1 MKTHRSM
8 MILGILLA
16 GMSASISFGQVAT
29 PPISGAAPGSQQPAP
44 HDTLETSDTPSAR
57 SVNPPPMTAPGE
69 AIPQRFPSAEPG
81 PSLGSPPSEPGLG
94 VMPDSPP
101 NPRASDRGPGSEPPG
116 SAGNR

>member
-44 HDTLETSDTPSAR
+44 HDTLESSDAR
-57 SVNPPPMTAPGE
+57 GANLPPFSAPGE
-69 AIPQRFPSAEPG
+69 AIPQRSPSAEPG
-81 PSLGSPPSEPGLG
+81 PSLGSPPSEPGQGL
-94 VMPDSPP
+94 MPDSPP
-101 NPRASDRGPGSEPPG
+101 NPRASGRGTGGEPKG